1 MLARTKALL
10 ARSQS
15 RIGFWSKLAAT
26 PYCKRRVHHAPGKY
40 PFVEFGRRKRP
51 GPGAHDHESADAVRI
66 GGCKAET
73 GRAAPI
79 VTDHGRVANVELPQ
93 QAREICDVAVETVR
107 LFADGFLGQIKAD
120 QVRDDHAP
128 ACSRQRLYKF
138 PVQES
143 PSGIAV
149 QMNNGIAGSLIE
161 VMMRQPLT
169 RLNLDWYGHS
179 LCTKFPVGTRDPA
192 WTDAGREK

>member
-51 GPGAHDHESADAVRI
+51 GPGAQD
-66 GGCKAET
+66 
-73 GRAAPI
+73 
-79 VTDHGRVANVELPQ
+79 
-93 QAREICDVAVETVR
+93 REICDVAVETVR

-149 QMNNGIAGSLIE
+149 QMNNGIAGWLIE